1 MTTTSQHILVVEDDE
16 MVQAF
21 LALHLEIEGY
31 TVTLAGNGREM
42 TKVLTGGHPDLI
54 LLDLNLPDGDGLSLA
69 QKVREF
75 SSIPII
81 IATARKSQ
89 EDRLLGLGVGADD
102 YLTKP
107 FDPKELILR
116 VRNLLER
123 SKAAPDTPPNPT
135 TASEGKVLPPAIWP
149 DEEKKSPSS
158 LSIIQLSLATFFVTA
173 AIAGFWLL
181 APGNET
187 VQQLSTPAPFS
198 PIQVNPSLRDVA
210 KNATKDTIHAVASRS
225 AKPAAKKPD
234 TNTEVI
240 PPEEEPIVHS
250 RAELLGYGWVT
261 RTKCHPLPRVQWWKN
276 NSHESIAGYVQR
288 KHGGDW
294 KPYQKKWLVRLAT
307 IQDIFERDSTAITRT
322 GVTLRG
328 DPLKNYIEQMQKRL
342 AIINCLA
349 KESRQ
354 AHGKR
359 ATRAASLAG

>member
-1 MTTTSQHILVVEDDE
+1 MTTTSKHILVVEDDE

-42 TKVLTGGHPDLI
+42 IKVLTGGHPDLI

-89 EDRLLGLGVGADD
+89 EDRLLGLGIGADD

-116 VRNLLER
+116 VHNLLER
-123 SKAAPDTPPNPT
+123 SKAAPDTLPNPT
-135 TASEGKVLPPAIWP
+135 TASEEKILPPAIWP

-158 LSIIQLSLATFFVTA
+158 LSIIKLSLATFFVTA
-173 AIAGFWLL
+173 AIAGLRLL
-181 APGNET
+181 TPGNET
-187 VQQLSTPAPFS
+187 APQLASTAPVF
-198 PIQVNPSLRDVA
+198 PIQVNPSPRDTA
-210 KNATKDTIHAVASRS
+210 KNATKDTISVVSPRS
-225 AKPAAKKPD
+225 ATLAAQEPAAK
-234 TNTEVI
+234 TEVI
-240 PPEEEPIVHS
+240 HPEEEPVVHS

-276 NSHESIAGYVQR
+276 NDHESIAGYVQR

-307 IQDIFERDSTAITRT
+307 LQDIFERDSTAVTRT
-322 GVTLRG
+322 GVSLRG

-342 AIINCLA
+342 MIINCLA
-349 KESRQ
+349 NEARQ

-359 ATRAASLAG
+359 TTRAASLTG